1 MLYAITNLN
10 LPPPPT
16 LPLYPSRPF
25 LTHMVLHTPLPLP
38 SLLISPFTLISRIP
52 PFILLPCNLIIP
64 STINPF
70 PLLLFH
76 LFYHLKPLSFH
87 LFYHLKPHLPLH
99 LFYPRKPLLPYPI
112 SHSTCFIFLKPSP
125 SLLTLHLFYP
135 LKPLL
140 PYPISHSTC
149 FIFFKPSS
157 FLHPFH
163 LFFPL
168 KPLLPSP
175 ISHTTCFIF
184 SKASSFPP
192 TSHSTCLIVLKAS
205 PLLSSIPLVLSSTLL
220 WYSFSHSSL
229 SY

>member
-87 LFYHLKPHLPLH
+87 LFYHLKPLSFHLFYHLKPHLPLH
-99 LFYPRKPLLPYPI
+99 LFYHLKPLLPYPI

-125 SLLTLHLFYP
+125 SLLTLHLFFP

-140 PYPISHSTC
+140 PYPISH
-149 FIFFKPSS
+149 
-157 FLHPFH
+157 
-163 LFFPL
+163 
-168 KPLLPSP
+168 
-175 ISHTTCFIF
+175 TTCFIF
-184 SKASSFPP
+184 LKPSSFPP
-192 TSHSTCLIVLKAS
+192 
-205 PLLSSIPLVLSSTLL
+205 PPPIPLV
-220 WYSFSHSSL
+220 
-229 SY
+229 